1 MQEQS
6 LSAACGSRLG
16 SAVLVCLLQP
26 DAADVQR
33 IVQAVLGGLT
43 CHAGLTGLGLI
54 GREQLQMDL
63 VCHIHTAHGLGGLD
77 LQIKHIRV
85 GHAAVI
91 QLIVLAD
98 EGLAF
103 ISQLRSKWHR
113 ESLPIILDSL

>member
-63 VCHIHTAHGLGGLD
+63 
-77 LQIKHIRV
+77 
-85 GHAAVI
+85 AATSTPPT
-91 QLIVLAD
+91 VLVD
-98 EGLAF
+98 W
-103 ISQLRSKWHR
+103 ICR
-113 ESLPIILDSL
+113 

>member
-1 MQEQS
+1 MQEQP

-43 CHAGLTGLGLI
+43 CHAGLTGLGLL

-63 VCHIHTAHGLGGLD
+63 VCHIHTAT
-77 LQIKHIRV
+77 
-85 GHAAVI
+85 
-91 QLIVLAD
+91 VLVD
-98 EGLAF
+98 W
-103 ISQLRSKWHR
+103 ICR
-113 ESLPIILDSL
+113 